1 MILSMTGYLLRC
13 YITNNDEGSC
23 QQEVNSLAEGC
34 TETSLLLCKTKELI
48 VYFRKK
54 GQKHIP
60 QSTSGELINDTDFKS
75 LFNKVLSHLET
86 YHCAAL

>member
-1 MILSMTGYLLRC
+1 MTGYLLRC

-34 TETSLLLCKTKELI
+34 THRDQSSPCKTKELI

-54 GQKHIP
+54 GAKTYTPIHIRGAH
-60 QSTSGELINDTDFKS
+60 Q
-75 LFNKVLSHLET
+75 
-86 YHCAAL
+86 

>member
-1 MILSMTGYLLRC
+1 MTGYLLRC

-54 GQKHIP
+54 GAKTYTPIHIRGAH
-60 QSTSGELINDTDFKS
+60 Q
-75 LFNKVLSHLET
+75 
-86 YHCAAL
+86 

>member
-54 GQKHIP
+54 GAKTYTPIHIRGAH
-60 QSTSGELINDTDFKS
+60 Q
-75 LFNKVLSHLET
+75 
-86 YHCAAL
+86 

>member
-23 QQEVNSLAEGC
+23 QQEVNSLAERC

-54 GQKHIP
+54 GAKTYTPIHIRGAH
-60 QSTSGELINDTDFKS
+60 Q
-75 LFNKVLSHLET
+75 
-86 YHCAAL
+86 